1 MASYQYD
8 GEGQRAVKNLQSG
21 GTLYWPGPDGA
32 PLAESDLAGNLTAE
46 YVYFGGQRIARTDY
60 TSGSA
65 TLKYYLT
72 DRLGSTIGVVD
83 ATFANVLED
92 SDYYPYGREI
102 PTVSSDSNHCKF
114 TGKER
119 DAETGY
125 DYFGARYYGS
135 NTGRWMSPDWANG
148 ASAVPYADF
157 SDPQTLNLYAYVRNN
172 PIANSDPIGH
182 NIIADGLEQ
191 RDVWGASS
199 GITSGDSA
207 RAAAVAL
214 NTSIAAGLEAAAD
227 AAAQQQQPQTL
238 SPAGLRFIECH
249 EAAGC
254 QPNLTVYDASGKK
267 GLGDWTVGYGHKV
280 KAGEDFSK
288 DITAEQA
295 ADLLRADVQTAVNAV
310 NRALKSPTTFQ
321 SQFDAMVS
329 LAYNIGGG
337 AFAKSTL
344 VTRWNSG
351 GVVEQADLFTRWS
364 RTGGAFSRG
373 LYARREEEYTM
384 FNTGRYP

>member
-1 MASYQYD
+1 
-8 GEGQRAVKNLQSG
+8 
-21 GTLYWPGPDGA
+21 
-32 PLAESDLAGNLTAE
+32 
-46 YVYFGGQRIARTDY
+46 
-60 TSGSA
+60 
-65 TLKYYLT
+65 
-72 DRLGSTIGVVD
+72 
-83 ATFANVLED
+83 
-92 SDYYPYGREI
+92 
-102 PTVSSDSNHCKF
+102 
-114 TGKER
+114 
-119 DAETGY
+119 
-125 DYFGARYYGS
+125 
-135 NTGRWMSPDWANG
+135 MSPDWANG